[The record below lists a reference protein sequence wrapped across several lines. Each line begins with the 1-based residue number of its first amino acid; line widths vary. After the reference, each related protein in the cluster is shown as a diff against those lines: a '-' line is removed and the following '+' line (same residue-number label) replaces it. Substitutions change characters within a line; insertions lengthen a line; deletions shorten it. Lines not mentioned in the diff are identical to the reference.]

1 MEPGAWCHGGWGP
14 PPSLGGHFGCFRS
27 LWIVNR
33 ATENTGVQ
41 TSRGDTSCRVR
52 GVCPEVQRLTGD
64 SMCDVLGKDTVSHGD
79 RHSPFPPP
87 MPKDS
92 SFFPSSPTRVVLFYY
107 FSVFFLIPAL
117 TCVKRQNFYSKAKK
131 TAGQSERACA
141 DQQPDH
147 RQLAKCPPPRPGL
160 RAAVPTGTVPEDTAL
175 QKQNR

>member
-1 MEPGAWCHGGWGP
+1 M
-14 PPSLGGHFGCFRS
+14 
-27 LWIVNR
+27 NR

-64 SMCDVLGKDTVSHGD
+64 STCDVLGKDTVSHGD

-92 SFFPSSPTRVVLFYY
+92 SFFPSSPTRVVLFYFFCL
-107 FSVFFLIPAL
+107 FSNTHPDVYEAIEL
-117 TCVKRQNFYSKAKK
+117 FYSKAKKK

-175 QKQNR
+175 QKQNQLGRSQNIHMK